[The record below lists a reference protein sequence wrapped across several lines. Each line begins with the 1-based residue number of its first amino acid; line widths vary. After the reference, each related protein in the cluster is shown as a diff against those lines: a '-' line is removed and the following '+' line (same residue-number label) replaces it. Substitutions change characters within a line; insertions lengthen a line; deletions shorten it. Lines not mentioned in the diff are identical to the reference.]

1 MKVKVRQ
8 ETEADYDAVFKLTE
22 EAFRSLDI
30 SDHREQFL
38 VQRLRHSD
46 SFIPE
51 LSMVACL
58 NDGTVVGHIL
68 LTAIKIVEDKGLVHH
83 ALTLAPV
90 SVLPEYQNQNIGS
103 QLIVAA
109 QNKALEMGYKA
120 IVLVGHEKYY
130 PRFGYELCSKHN
142 IKLPFDAPAVNCM
155 VMEIIPFALNEIK
168 GTVQYDPAFF
178 E

>member
-1 MKVKVRQ
+1 MKVLIRQ
-8 ETEADYDAVFKLTE
+8 ETADDYATVFQLTE
-22 EAFRSLDI
+22 EAFRAMEI
-30 SDHREQFL
+30 SDHKEQFL
-38 VQRLRHSD
+38 IERLRKSE

-51 LSMVACL
+51 LSLVACL
-58 NDGTVVGHIL
+58 PDGTVVGHIL
-68 LTAIKIVEDKGLVHH
+68 ITKIKIVEDNGCEHH

-155 VMEIIPFALNEIK
+155 VMEIIPNALNEIK

>member
-1 MKVKVRQ
+1 MKVLIRQ
-8 ETEADYDAVFKLTE
+8 ETANDYPAVFKLTE
-22 EAFRSLDI
+22 EAFRTMEI
-30 SDHREQFL
+30 SDHREQYL
-38 VQRLRHSD
+38 IERLRKSE

-51 LSMVACL
+51 LSLVACL

-68 LTAIKIVEDKGLVHH
+68 LTRIKIIEGDDCEHE

-109 QNKALEMGYKA
+109 QNKALEMGFKA
-120 IVLVGHEKYY
+120 IVLVGHQKYY
-130 PRFGYELCSKHN
+130 PRFGYELCSKHD
-142 IKLPFDAPAVNCM
+142 IKLPFEAPAVNCM
-155 VMEIIPFALNEIK
+155 VMEIIPNALNEIK